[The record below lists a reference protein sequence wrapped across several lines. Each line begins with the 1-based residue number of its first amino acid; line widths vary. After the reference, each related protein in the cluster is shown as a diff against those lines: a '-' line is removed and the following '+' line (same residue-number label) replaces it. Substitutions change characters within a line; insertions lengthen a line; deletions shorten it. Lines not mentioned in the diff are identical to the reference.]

1 MSLVS
6 KNLITHVPC
15 KRRDLPVSTSEKSIF
30 YYLGVN
36 HVFFKRELRWLY
48 FSDLEQTPVVSLLTA
63 LDKDNERKDYT
74 LETLYLDTHHYF
86 FGGYRLKL
94 PEHLCKP
101 LLVALRLKGVV
112 ISYDLEH
119 LPATTAPPTPDNPPG

>member
-1 MSLVS
+1 MRPVS
-6 KNLITHVPC
+6 KDLVTRVPC

-48 FSDLEQTPVVSLLTA
+48 FSDIEQTPVLTVLA
-63 LDKDNERKDYT
+63 GLDKDGRGDYT
-74 LETLYLDTHHYF
+74 LETLYLDVHHYF
-86 FGGYRLKL
+86 FGSYRLKL
-94 PEHLCKP
+94 PERLCKP

-112 ISYDLEH
+112 ISYDLAAV
-119 LPATTAPPTPDNPPG
+119 PAAIVPPDPDNLPG